1 MELQCITIHT
11 CGRNCRLYF
20 LAQYGFRFQSAS
32 IHLSVHSVEVGKM
45 LFWLVFVWHDHSLI
59 SRMFCHH
66 THWVGP
72 KFRVRVHEKY
82 FISFLHHMMWILCI
96 DMIQPFEYWREMATS
111 SATCRNVHCRESISI
126 SGAPSMDTSDC
137 IWCFAFNRK
146 TWTLKMLLNLPHQW
160 WHNPQTP
167 SCSYN

>member
-111 SATCRNVHCRESISI
+111 FSNMSKCSLPRIYIYFWCALDGYFWLHMMLRLQSENLNPKN
-126 SGAPSMDTSDC
+126 APKSS
-137 IWCFAFNRK
+137 
-146 TWTLKMLLNLPHQW
+146 
-160 WHNPQTP
+160 TP
-167 SCSYN
+167 MMTQPSNTILFL